1 MFRKIIRTSST
12 WFPVP
17 LRLVIGLVF
26 LGHGSQKVLG
36 AFGGKGFSSWI
47 ANSAPYPFMK
57 PAWLWMGAAALS
69 ELIGGILL
77 LFGLLT
83 RVGAFFIACT
93 MLIAVIGVHWPKF
106 FAPGGFEYPLTL
118 LAGCLALL
126 ISGGGAASVDL
137 AMTGSGGGG
146 RRR

>member
-1 MFRKIIRTSST
+1 
-12 WFPVP
+12 
-17 LRLVIGLVF
+17 
-26 LGHGSQKVLG
+26 
-36 AFGGKGFSSWI
+36 
-47 ANSAPYPFMK
+47 
-57 PAWLWMGAAALS
+57 MGAAALS

-77 LFGLLT
+77 IFGLLT

-93 MLIAVIGVHWPKF
+93 MLTAVIAVHWPKF

-137 AMTGSGGGG
+137 FGHSPEREIPVFAGAGDNPGSARAGCSSAGD
-146 RRR
+146 R